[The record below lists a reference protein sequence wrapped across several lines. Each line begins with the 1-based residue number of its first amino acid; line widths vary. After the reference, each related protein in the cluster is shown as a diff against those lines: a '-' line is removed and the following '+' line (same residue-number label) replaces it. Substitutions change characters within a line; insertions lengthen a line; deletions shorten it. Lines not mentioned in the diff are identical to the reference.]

1 MSDEAVAP
9 AHGKSAARAA
19 ERATNEGPRIVIE
32 GVGAFDLPSPAEL
45 GYLGGVAALAAFG
58 LLEWPLAVVLGAGHL
73 LSHQKQN
80 KTLRGFGEAL
90 DAA

>member
-1 MSDEAVAP
+1 MDEQP
-9 AHGKSAARAA
+9 ATAHQGKSAAQAA
-19 ERATNEGPRIVIE
+19 ERATNQGPRIVIE
-32 GVGAFDLPSPAEL
+32 GVGTIDLPSPAEL

-80 KTLRGFGEAL
+80 KTLRGFGAAL